1 MTATVGLA
9 QAAPLVVPEA
19 INTQEKLL
27 LLLGAFIV
35 WFILLIL
42 TAPLRKKPGPL
53 RGLVSQF
60 RYLFLP
66 ALLFFLMTLKCW
78 HFEAVLGDD
87 GKSIE
92 MPTAVYRTAQTVLA
106 AAAVILGLGVINLF
120 FTPQAI
126 RRRGGREVP
135 ALLIDV
141 ARYLIIIISVAV
153 ILHYVWGGQIA
164 PIIGAL
170 GVGGVVLGLAL
181 QETLSNF
188 FSGLAILADKPFS
201 IGDWIR
207 IGEGREGEV
216 EHMTWRAIRLR
227 TLDNDLVIYP
237 NNLVAK
243 EKVVNFNLPARVE
256 ARRLN
261 VGASY
266 KDPPDLV
273 KRTLLDVVADAP
285 GVLQEP
291 RPAVYTV
298 AYGDVAISYEIKFYI
313 EDFGNRRSI
322 EDGIMTRIWYAFR
335 RQGIEIPFPTR
346 NVRVQGISGVVPA
359 APEDSLPSPTTHE
372 REIAAALAG
381 VPIFKELSPDEQ
393 RALSAGADLAQYG
406 FGESVIRQG
415 EPGDTLYAIAAG
427 QARVAVRGQGD
438 TERDVAVLRRGDVF
452 GEMSLLTGE
461 PRSASV
467 YAHGELKVV
476 EVGKAALAPLLSANP
491 DLAKRIAEVVVLR
504 KQGLDRYRA
513 EREVEL
519 KKRQEI
525 AAEANNLLGRIRVF
539 FGLLT

>member
-1 MTATVGLA
+1 MTGR
-9 QAAPLVVPEA
+9 EA
-19 INTQEKLL
+19 VNLQEKLL
-27 LLLGAFIV
+27 LILGAFIV

-53 RGLVSQF
+53 RGLVTQF

-66 ALLFFLMTLKCW
+66 ALLFYLMAYRYW
-78 HFEAVLGDD
+78 HMEAVVED
-87 GKSIE
+87 GKSVE

-120 FTPQAI
+120 FTPEAI

-153 ILHYVWGGQIA
+153 ILHYIWGGQIA

-188 FSGLAILADKPFS
+188 FSGLAILADKPFT

-207 IGEGREGEV
+207 VGEGRDGEV
-216 EHMTWRAIRLR
+216 EHMTWRAIRIR

-285 GVLQEP
+285 GVLSEP

-298 AYGDVAISYEIKFYI
+298 SYGDFAIQYEVKFYI
-313 EDFGNRRSI
+313 EDFGGRRAI
-322 EDGIMTRIWYAFR
+322 EDGVMTRIWYAFR
-335 RQGIEIPFPTR
+335 RHGIEIPFPVRT
-346 NVRVQGISGVVPA
+346 VRVQGISGLAPA
-359 APEDSLPSPTTHE
+359 PPAEAPAGPTMHE
-372 REIAAALAG
+372 KEIAAAHAG
-381 VPIFKELSPDEQ
+381 VPIFKELSPQEQ
-393 RALSAGADLAQYG
+393 RALSAGAELVQYG
-406 FGESVIRQG
+406 FGETVIRQG

-461 PRSASV
+461 PRSATV
-467 YAHGELKVV
+467 YAHGELQVI
-476 EVGKAALAPLLSANP
+476 EVGKAALAPLLGANP

-513 EREVEL
+513 EREMEQ
-519 KKRQEI
+519 KKRQEL

-539 FGLLT
+539 FGLLS